1 MYGSRMGTHLTIVS
15 RGALTMDVAIRSG
28 QEVVG
33 VRLAAALDEPEGFAG
48 ISPGTG
54 NRVELVALSDSG
66 SLLPLPLL
74 GSRHDFLLFLGA
86 GVQAAPRINRT

>member
-1 MYGSRMGTHLTIVS
+1 MDGSRMGTHLPIVG
-15 RGALTMDVAIRSG
+15 RRALTMDAAIRFG

-33 VRLAAALDEPEGFAG
+33 TRLAAALDKPEGFAG
-48 ISPGTG
+48 VSAGTG
-54 NRVELVALSDSG
+54 NRVELVALSDSD
-66 SLLPLPLL
+66 SSLPLPLL